1 MEAGDSMLH
10 RLDATPRAALALAL
24 LALLLVMT
32 AGCGPSPSAPASAK
46 VAVSLAPPSPTPTAA
61 TKIYV
66 AIGASDAFGIGTDD
80 PAKQAWPVVL
90 DRTLGTSYR
99 LVDLGI
105 PGATVELATR
115 DELPI
120 ARDVQPQ
127 IVTVWLA
134 VNDFDAGVPLAT
146 YAQELRDLLRA
157 LAVGTSARVY
167 VANLPDLSFIP
178 SFAGRN
184 LQELQTQ
191 IAAWNAAIAVA
202 CDVDGAT
209 LIDLYTRWAEL
220 ASHPE
225 YISSDGFHPSASGAA
240 RLAAIFASVM
250 MPDLSG
256 SAAQQNPQQTQAG
269 P

>member
-10 RLDATPRAALALAL
+10 RLDAAPRAALALAL

-32 AGCGPSPSAPASAK
+32 ASCGPSSSPPASVKIA
-46 VAVSLAPPSPTPTAA
+46 APLTPPSPTPTAV
-61 TKIYV
+61 TKVYV

-90 DRTLGTSYR
+90 DRTLGASYR

-134 VNDFDAGVPLAT
+134 VNDFDAGVPLPT
-146 YAQELRDLLRA
+146 YAQQLRDLLHA

-178 SFAGRN
+178 YFAGRN
-184 LQELQTQ
+184 LQQLQTE
-191 IAAWNAAIAVA
+191 IGAWNAAIAAA
-202 CDVDGAT
+202 CDAEGAI
-209 LIDLYTRWAEL
+209 LIDLYTRWVEL

-225 YISSDGFHPSASGAA
+225 YISADGFHPSARGAA
-240 RLAAIFASVM
+240 RLAAIFASVIT
-250 MPDLSG
+250 PNLAG
-256 SAAQQNPQQTQAG
+256 SASQQNPQQIQVG